1 MEHGAEVADG
11 GDADCQHL
19 LDVEE
24 GGLLSLQLGREHF
37 APVVHCRDF
46 CADPVDITMKN
57 FRPLVTDE

>member
-24 GGLLSLQLGREHF
+24 GVLLSLHIGREHF
-37 APVVHCRDF
+37 APVVH
-46 CADPVDITMKN
+46 
-57 FRPLVTDE
+57 FRGKP